1 MELEYWAFQCLAQ
14 KKYALDEG
22 MYLDTDGIKNFLDVY
37 QGETIF
43 LFGFTFMIWQHFYK
57 ELIKTGY
64 RPDFSK
70 TILIHGGGWKKLL
83 NESVSPDEFKKC
95 LNEICGIGVD
105 NIHDYYGMVEQTGAI
120 YMECEYGH
128 LHTSNF
134 SDVIIRRPSDF
145 SAADIQE
152 KGIIEVVSL
161 LPQSYPGHVLLTEDE
176 GVVLGEDDCL
186 CGRKGKYFKVNGR
199 IKDFTLKINDALYRR
214 WRELHP
220 LQVGERETLAYDI
233 TSILFFG
240 VQCPLAELG
249 RNSKGIKQLQ
259 ANLALIV
266 SRKEK
271 YPLTHFVYEG
281 SSNDVSTIKNLLYRL
296 QESSLESGTL
306 IWDRGNV
313 SNEIVNAAE
322 NANWNLICG
331 IPGSSKEAREIIS
344 STDIPYS
351 WNSLIRSSKKGH
363 IYAMKVLRKLYGK
376 ERSLTVYANRE
387 REIHDSD
394 ARNETLSSIEEEL
407 QLLAN
412 SDHSISEKKIREK
425 AKKIIGGNDE
435 FIEFSICRKSH
446 SPRVKWKIKK
456 KEVREAEK
464 RDGKYLLLS
473 TDASLTAKEVVNT
486 YVEKD
491 FIEKVFCTLKTCEE
505 MEPVR
510 HRLENRVRAY
520 LFVCVLAYRLLA
532 ALQYNLQMI
541 SNQNNGSWESAN
553 SFLARLGRVERVNVR
568 LGQQVKTW
576 YLNITRKDQQT
587 LKKMGFK
594 DLIKEIIEVD
604 FRV

>member
-1 MELEYWAFQCLAQ
+1 MCRGTTPYMTIKHRKKGGRVYLEEYKSVRINGKVKSIYVRSLGPENPVVKPNKVKPRILDRLEHSSSHRTGDVALLLEIARQQNFIDIIDGICCGETGVEGLSPGKMLTAWAINRAIDPMSATSLERWVPTTDLPRLMGINPADFTKRAFLS
-14 KKYALDEG
+14 ALD
-22 MYLDTDGIKNFLDVY
+22 FV
-37 QGETIF
+37 
-43 LFGFTFMIWQHFYK
+43 
-57 ELIKTGY
+57 
-64 RPDFSK
+64 
-70 TILIHGGGWKKLL
+70 
-83 NESVSPDEFKKC
+83 C
-95 LNEICGIGVD
+95 
-105 NIHDYYGMVEQTGAI
+105 YG
-120 YMECEYGH
+120 
-128 LHTSNF
+128 
-134 SDVIIRRPSDF
+134 DKR
-145 SAADIQE
+145 
-152 KGIIEVVSL
+152 
-161 LPQSYPGHVLLTEDE
+161 
-176 GVVLGEDDCL
+176 
-186 CGRKGKYFKVNGR
+186 NGR
-199 IKDFTLKINDALYRR
+199 IQDFTPKINDALYRR

-281 SSNDVSTIKNLLYRL
+281 SRNDVSTIKNLLYRL

-322 NANWNLICG
+322 KANWNLICG
-331 IPGSSKEAREIIS
+331 IPGSSKEARDIIS

-363 IYAMKVLRKLYGK
+363 IYAMKVMRKLYGK
-376 ERSLTVYANRE
+376 KRSLIVYANRE

-407 QLLAN
+407 QFLAN
-412 SDHSISEKKIREK
+412 SDPSVSEKKIREK
-425 AKKIIGGNDE
+425 AKKIIGRNDE
-435 FIEFSICRKSH
+435 FIEFSVCRKSD

-456 KEVREAEK
+456 KLVKEAEK
-464 RDGKYLLLS
+464 QDGKYLLLS

-520 LFVCVLAYRLLA
+520 LFICVLAYRLLA

-541 SNQNNGSWESAN
+541 SNQDNRAWESAN

-576 YLNITRKDQQT
+576 YLNITGKDQQT

-594 DLIKEIIEVD
+594 DLLKEGIEVD